1 MSGMLWGALVGALI
15 GLWGGMQR
23 SAAVNGGRVSFH
35 GADLLILIFGALVA
49 ALVPLLEKTTDAP
62 VTRDHV

>member
-49 ALVPLLEKTTDAP
+49 AAFGAAVGYDLSGM
-62 VTRDHV
+62 R